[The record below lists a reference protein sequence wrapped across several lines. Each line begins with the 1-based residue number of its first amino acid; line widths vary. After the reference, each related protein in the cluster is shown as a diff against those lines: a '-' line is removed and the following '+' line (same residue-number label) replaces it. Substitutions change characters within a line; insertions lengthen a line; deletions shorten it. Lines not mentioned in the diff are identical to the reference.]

1 MERIFPS
8 KVCVSSLGAF
18 DHSHIEHVQYV
29 VLPHVHVAFRFLSSE
44 WKIRCAIPRI
54 PAQLYT
60 YVMDIS
66 REGNPFNAQNMICT
80 TNL

>member
-29 VLPHVHVAFRFLSSE
+29 VLPHVHVAFRFFRLSG
-44 WKIRCAIPRI
+44 KLD
-54 PAQLYT
+54 AQYLGFQLNYILMSWILVQKVILLMLKT
-60 YVMDIS
+60 
-66 REGNPFNAQNMICT
+66 
-80 TNL
+80 